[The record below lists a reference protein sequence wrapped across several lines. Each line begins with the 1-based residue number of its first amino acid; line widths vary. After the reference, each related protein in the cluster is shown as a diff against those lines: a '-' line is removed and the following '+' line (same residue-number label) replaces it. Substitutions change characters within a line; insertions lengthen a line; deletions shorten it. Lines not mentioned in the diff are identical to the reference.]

1 MKETVIAIFD
11 IGKTNK
17 KLLLFNGDLKV
28 VSEVEHRFPEIK
40 DDDGFECDDI
50 ELIESWIRDS
60 VMRLSTSDKYDLK
73 AVNFTTYG
81 ATVVNL
87 DSEGR
92 RLTPVYNY
100 LKPME
105 ERISENLYKK
115 YGGRDE
121 FCRRTASPALGM
133 LNSGLQPLWLK
144 TAKPEVFAKI
154 RHILHLPQYL
164 SYTLTGKIYSEHT
177 SIGCHTAMWDFD
189 NMQYHPWIKANGLE
203 LPNPVPVSTVTEIE
217 IEGNKILAGIGI
229 HDSSASLAVNHPDL
243 AGTWRGGT
251 NSWFDPYG
259 VHSTPFDY
267 DGHGTSVLGIMVGG
281 GAGGTTIGTA
291 PESKW
296 IAAKMFDDAGNTF
309 DSVIHQVFQWF
320 LDPDGNPTTDDAPD
334 VVNASWGFQNLP
346 GICENTFQ
354 PDIDALTAA
363 GIAVVFAAGN
373 TGPGVSTSISPAN
386 NAGAIAVGSVDD
398 LNVIDP
404 TSARGPSTCDG
415 RIYPDVVAP
424 GDTIKTADLSFGGF
438 PYYVRGT
445 GTSFSAPHASGV
457 LTLLRSAFPNA
468 TLAQLKLALTG
479 SATDLGAVGPDNTY
493 GNGLVNAAA
502 AYASLG
508 ASCIRPQVDF
518 TAAPFPASA
527 NQLITFTSTVSGGS
541 QPYSYAWD
549 FNGDGV
555 TDCVDAVCSHS
566 YASAYNGSV
575 VLTVTDANGCAS
587 SLVIADGWAACT
599 PISPTFTF
607 SPAMDI
613 VCRSWS

>member
-229 HDSSASLAVNHPDL
+229 HDSSASLAPYFSAGKGKFL
-243 AGTWRGGT
+243 LLSTGTWCINMNPF
-251 NSWFDPYG
+251 NSEILTTDQLDRDCLCYMSINMKPVKSSRFWL
-259 VHSTPFDY
+259 
-267 DGHGTSVLGIMVGG
+267 GHLHET
-281 GAGGTTIGTA
+281 
-291 PESKW
+291 
-296 IAAKMFDDAGNTF
+296 AAKQISAHFGKPEDHFKKMK
-309 DSVIHQVFQWF
+309 
-320 LDPDGNPTTDDAPD
+320 LDRELL
-334 VVNASWGFQNLP
+334 S
-346 GICENTFQ
+346 
-354 PDIDALTAA
+354 
-363 GIAVVFAAGN
+363 
-373 TGPGVSTSISPAN
+373 SI
-386 NAGAIAVGSVDD
+386 ITR
-398 LNVIDP
+398 L
-404 TSARGPSTCDG
+404 
-415 RIYPDVVAP
+415 
-424 GDTIKTADLSFGGF
+424 GDRKIFFK
-438 PYYVRGT
+438 
-445 GTSFSAPHASGV
+445 
-457 LTLLRSAFPNA
+457 
-468 TLAQLKLALTG
+468 
-479 SATDLGAVGPDNTY
+479 
-493 GNGLVNAAA
+493 
-502 AYASLG
+502 
-508 ASCIRPQVDF
+508 
-518 TAAPFPASA
+518 
-527 NQLITFTSTVSGGS
+527 
-541 QPYSYAWD
+541 PYSYLRELNETIDMYEFSSFEMAYHQLMIELTGLTVESVRLILQA
-549 FNGDGV
+549 GDDTSNIYITGGFAGNPLFV
-555 TDCVDAVCSHS
+555 HLIKLAFPDKKIWTSEIGN
-566 YASAYNGSV
+566 ASALG
-575 VLTVTDANGCAS
+575 AA
-587 SLVIADGWAACT
+587 LVISGDVQ
-599 PISPTFTF
+599 
-607 SPAMDI
+607 DI
-613 VCRSWS
+613 NLGLTEC